1 MLEFIF
7 VPVVVGICVAG
18 VYGLF
23 ELYARRKERL
33 MIIEKLGEKLDPSA
47 VTGKL
52 KLSNSM
58 PFFSFSALKGGC
70 LLSGIGLGLLIGF
83 IINASLWS
91 GGLYTLSGEYN
102 SRYLHDM
109 PEIVYGASVLLF
121 GGISLIA
128 AFVIELKIAKKE
140 K

>member
-7 VPVVVGICVAG
+7 VPVVVGIVVTG

-33 MIIEKLGEKLDPSA
+33 MIIEKLGEKLDPAA

-52 KLSNSM
+52 KLSSSM
-58 PFFSFSALKGGC
+58 PFFSFSALKVGS
-70 LLSGIGLGLLIGF
+70 LLSGIGLGLLVGF

-91 GGLYTLSGEYN
+91 SGLYTRHSDG
-102 SRYLHDM
+102 SRYMHEM

-121 GGISLIA
+121 GGISLIV
-128 AFVIELKIAKKE
+128 AFVIELKLAKKE